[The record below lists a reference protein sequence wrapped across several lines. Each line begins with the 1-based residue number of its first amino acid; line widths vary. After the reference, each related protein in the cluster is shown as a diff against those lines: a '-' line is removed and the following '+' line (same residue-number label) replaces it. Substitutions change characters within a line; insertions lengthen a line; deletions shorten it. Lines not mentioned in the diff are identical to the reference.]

1 MKGFQITNKKTAD
14 LRLNLHEF
22 VLSKIKL
29 FFTFFT
35 IYAAVWKSQIIIY
48 FHLKKGAGKKVIFI
62 EVTQMRSCT
71 EILYLKKFVPTNIV
85 INFMSIEEGI
95 MSFLEYQLHRI
106 AIGNT
111 YIP

>member
-1 MKGFQITNKKTAD
+1 
-14 LRLNLHEF
+14 
-22 VLSKIKL
+22 
-29 FFTFFT
+29 
-35 IYAAVWKSQIIIY
+35 
-48 FHLKKGAGKKVIFI
+48 
-62 EVTQMRSCT
+62 MRSCT

-85 INFMSIEEGI
+85 INFTSIEEGI